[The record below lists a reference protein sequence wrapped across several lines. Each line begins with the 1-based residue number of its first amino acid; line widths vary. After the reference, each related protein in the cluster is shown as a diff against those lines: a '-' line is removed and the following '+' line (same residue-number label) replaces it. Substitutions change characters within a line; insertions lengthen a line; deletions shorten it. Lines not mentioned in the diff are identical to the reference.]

1 MIREYDAC
9 LKCTVCE
16 MHCPVLRVAPEFPGP
31 KNGGPGLARL
41 RAAGAVAELDHLDLC
56 LGCRTCDTVCPSGIR
71 PSELVNAPKV
81 ERVSRRGLPL
91 REWILTHTA
100 LFGPLAVRMPGLVN
114 GALASRPIRRAMAKV
129 LHIDPHKPMPR
140 YANHSFREWFF
151 RRRSP
156 WRDRPAPNG
165 RVVYFHGCSV
175 QFMEPH
181 IGRHVVEVLEH
192 NGFEVVLPPQ
202 KCCGLPLIAN
212 GDLKA
217 AAGHGRYNLEHL
229 REWAEQGVPIV
240 VSSTTCALTLKH
252 DYPHLLGLEGA
263 QAVAEHVYDLMEFLM
278 ACHEQ
283 GLLRTDFRPLRE
295 RLPYHQ
301 PCHQRAQAIGLPAVE
316 LLNLIPGVEAWNLDA
331 GCCGSAGTYGFK
343 EEKYPVSLKVG
354 QAVADALRAS
364 GAARAVSDCETC
376 RWQIEYQAGI
386 QAVHP
391 ISVLWEAYG
400 LGSGDRM

>member
-1 MIREYDAC
+1 MIHEYDAC

-41 RAAGAVAELDHLDLC
+41 RAAGEVVELDHLDLC

-71 PSELVNAPKV
+71 PAELVNAPKV
-81 ERVSRRGLPL
+81 ARVSRRGLPL
-91 REWILTHTA
+91 REWVLTHTY

-114 GALASRPIRRAMAKV
+114 GVLANGPIRWTMEKV
-129 LHIDPHKPMPR
+129 LHIDRHKPMPK
-140 YANHSFREWFF
+140 YANHSFREWFR

-156 WRDRPAPNG
+156 WQDRPAPNG

-175 QFMEPH
+175 QYMEPH

-212 GDLKA
+212 GDLKS
-217 AAGHGRYNLEHL
+217 AAGNGRYNVQHL
-229 REWAEQGVPIV
+229 REWAAQGVPIV
-240 VSSTTCALTLKH
+240 VSSTSCSLTLKH
-252 DYPHLLGLEGA
+252 DYPGLLGLDGA
-263 QAVAEHVYDLMEFLM
+263 GAVAEQVYDLFEFLM

-283 GLLRTDFRPLRE
+283 GLLRTDFRPIRE

-343 EEKYPVSLKVG
+343 EEKYGVSMRVG
-354 QAVADALRAS
+354 QAMADGLRAS
-364 GAARAVSDCETC
+364 GASRAVSDCETC
-376 RWQIEYQAGI
+376 RWQIEYQAGM

-391 ISVLWEAYG
+391 VSVLWEAYG
-400 LGSGDRM
+400 LGDRKGT

>member
-217 AAGHGRYNLEHL
+217 AAGHGRYNLQHL

>member
-217 AAGHGRYNLEHL
+217 AASSGRYNLEHL

>member
-212 GDLKA
+212 GDLRA

-376 RWQIEYQAGI
+376 RWQIEYQAGV